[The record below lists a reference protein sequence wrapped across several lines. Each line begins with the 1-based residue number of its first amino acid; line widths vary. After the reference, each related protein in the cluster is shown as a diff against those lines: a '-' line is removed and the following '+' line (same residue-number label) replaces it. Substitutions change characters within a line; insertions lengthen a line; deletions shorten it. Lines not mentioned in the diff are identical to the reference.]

1 MVAKRRATERK
12 SKQQRRERR
21 EPFAEH
27 TPKGVKRSLGVTTT
41 SETPLHVRAQG
52 FELSSADREYARDR
66 ARFKLGKFGMAMTR
80 ASVRFDDVSG
90 PTGAPSIECRIK
102 VMLRNSSDV
111 VVTWQGR
118 TPRTAVDGAIAS
130 TERAVRRTLE
140 KGPAAAKRARRR

>member
-1 MVAKRRATERK
+1 MAAKRLATARK
-12 SKQQRRERR
+12 SQQQRRERR
-21 EPFAEH
+21 APFAEH
-27 TPKGVKRSLGVTTT
+27 TPKGVKRALGVTTT

-52 FELSSADREYARDR
+52 LELSSGDREYARDR

-90 PTGAPSIECRIK
+90 PIGAPAIECRIK

-118 TPRTAVDGAIAS
+118 TPRTALDGAIAS
-130 TERAVRRTLE
+130 TERAVRRALE